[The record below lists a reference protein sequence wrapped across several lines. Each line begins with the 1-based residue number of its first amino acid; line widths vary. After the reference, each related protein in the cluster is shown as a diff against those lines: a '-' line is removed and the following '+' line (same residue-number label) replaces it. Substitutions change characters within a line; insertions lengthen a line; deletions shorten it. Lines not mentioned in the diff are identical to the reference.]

1 MRRREVM
8 AGLLLAAVAEPT
20 NAQQRT
26 KLPLVGL
33 LDPGIP
39 HLFDAFRDGM
49 RILGHFENQNI
60 TFVHRSAEGRP
71 EPIPALAAELV
82 RLNVDVIVT
91 AGTSTVRAAAQATS
105 NIPIVFAALGDAVR
119 TGIVD
124 TLARPGANLTG
135 LSFLNTE
142 ISPKRLEI
150 LAEIVPGVKRIAVF
164 ADPNAPRLYV
174 EATEEAARGLGI
186 EVQVIDVP
194 RPDAFEN
201 AFHAAV
207 YGRAQALNVLASAFF
222 NAHRARFAEL
232 ATAHRL
238 PAMYE
243 TGEYVRA
250 GGLMAYGP
258 SLADMFRRAATYV
271 DKILKGA
278 KPGDLPVEQPIKF
291 EFLINLKTASALGLS
306 IPTTLLAR
314 ADEVIE

>member
-1 MRRREVM
+1 VRRREVM
-8 AGLLLAAVAEPT
+8 AGLLLSAVAEPT

-49 RILGHFENQNI
+49 RTLGHFENQNI
-60 TFVHRSAEGRP
+60 TFVHRSADGRP
-71 EPIPALAAELV
+71 EPIPGLAAELV

-164 ADPNAPRLYV
+164 A
-174 EATEEAARGLGI
+174 GI

-194 RPDAFEN
+194 HLDAFEN
-201 AFHAAV
+201 AFQAAV
-207 YGRAQALNVLASAFF
+207 DGQAQALNVLASAFF

-243 TGEYVRA
+243 TGEYVQA

-291 EFLINLKTASALGLS
+291 EFLINLKTARALGLA
-306 IPTTLLAR
+306 IPPTLLAR

>member
-1 MRRREVM
+1 MRRREVLV
-8 AGLLLAAVAEPT
+8 GLILAAVAGPT

-49 RILGHFENQNI
+49 HTLGHFESQNI

-71 EPIPALAAELV
+71 EPIPGLAAELV

-105 NIPIVFAALGDAVR
+105 HIPVVFAALGDAVR
-119 TGIVD
+119 TGTVD

-150 LAEIVPGVKRIAVF
+150 LTEIIPDVKRIAVF

-174 EATEEAARGLGI
+174 EATEEAARRLGI

-194 RPDAFEN
+194 RQEAFDDAFRL
-201 AFHAAV
+201 AV
-207 YGRAQALNVLASAFF
+207 DGQAQALNVLASAFF
-222 NAHRARFAEL
+222 NAHRA
-232 ATAHRL
+232 
-238 PAMYE
+238 
-243 TGEYVRA
+243 
-250 GGLMAYGP
+250 
-258 SLADMFRRAATYV
+258 
-271 DKILKGA
+271 
-278 KPGDLPVEQPIKF
+278 
-291 EFLINLKTASALGLS
+291 
-306 IPTTLLAR
+306 
-314 ADEVIE
+314 

>member
-1 MRRREVM
+1 MRRREVI
-8 AGLLLAAVAEPT
+8 AGLLLAAMAEPT
-20 NAQQRT
+20 NAQQRS

-60 TFVHRSAEGRP
+60 TFVHRSADGRP
-71 EPIPALAAELV
+71 EPIPGLTAELV

-142 ISPKRLEI
+142 ISPKRLEFWPRLSPACVRSGFLLSYGPI
-150 LAEIVPGVKRIAVF
+150 LADLHTRSAV
-164 ADPNAPRLYV
+164 
-174 EATEEAARGLGI
+174 
-186 EVQVIDVP
+186 
-194 RPDAFEN
+194 
-201 AFHAAV
+201 
-207 YGRAQALNVLASAFF
+207 
-222 NAHRARFAEL
+222 
-232 ATAHRL
+232 
-238 PAMYE
+238 
-243 TGEYVRA
+243 
-250 GGLMAYGP
+250 
-258 SLADMFRRAATYV
+258 YV

-278 KPGDLPVEQPIKF
+278 KPADLPVEQAERFK
-291 EFLINLKTASALGLS
+291 LVINLKTAAALGLT
-306 IPTTLLAR
+306 IPPTLLTR